1 MGLGMGTWRESGGG
15 GRGPASFASPINR
28 RDLEQD
34 HTCGTLAAGAALCC
48 SPLPSSAPEFCP
60 RHGDQRMDASDPH
73 GMLPMDS
80 ARYVPYFPAAL
91 CPLGMAERCFFSF
104 WIHQKPFLVQCL
116 RSFAAK
122 ELRKYCRGHGIALHK
137 DTEGCTR
144 VQQVFLISSFSLHA
158 AAAAKPFIHWGRGEK
173 GKKGKKKRKGKG
185 RKWRGGREVGDPHN
199 TGRRHGEHEPCW
211 HVVTGMQRAGLW
223 GLAARR
229 EPDGPE
235 RWGCAPS
242 LTCWVLIRA
251 PLITA
256 TRSQASADPPA
267 QSLQWLHRCAKN
279 KPGWDGTGAVVCP
292 DGCCGGT
299 QSAPA
304 ALALGSSWEGVTH
317 LSPHCHPQCSP
328 PTYPLCSLL
337 LSPSQGTAGP
347 VLTVMLCSVL
357 PCRAGDRRRCPCH
370 HRGTICCHSIA
381 GRGTHCPAAG
391 HCGDKHCQ

>member
-1 MGLGMGTWRESGGG
+1 MPCTRTLKAAPECSRSSSSHPSAFMLLLLQSPSFTGEEERRARRGRGRRKGRGKGGSGGAEGKLGTPITRAGDTENMNHAGTWLLACSELGYGG
-15 GRGPASFASPINR
+15 
-28 RDLEQD
+28 
-34 HTCGTLAAGAALCC
+34 
-48 SPLPSSAPEFCP
+48 
-60 RHGDQRMDASDPH
+60 
-73 GMLPMDS
+73 
-80 ARYVPYFPAAL
+80 Y
-91 CPLGMAERCFFSF
+91 
-104 WIHQKPFLVQCL
+104 
-116 RSFAAK
+116 
-122 ELRKYCRGHGIALHK
+122 
-137 DTEGCTR
+137 
-144 VQQVFLISSFSLHA
+144 
-158 AAAAKPFIHWGRGEK
+158 
-173 GKKGKKKRKGKG
+173 
-185 RKWRGGREVGDPHN
+185 
-199 TGRRHGEHEPCW
+199 
-211 HVVTGMQRAGLW
+211 GLW

-292 DGCCGGT
+292 DGRCGGT
-299 QSAPA
+299 HSAPA

-317 LSPHCHPQCSP
+317 LSPRCHPQCSP